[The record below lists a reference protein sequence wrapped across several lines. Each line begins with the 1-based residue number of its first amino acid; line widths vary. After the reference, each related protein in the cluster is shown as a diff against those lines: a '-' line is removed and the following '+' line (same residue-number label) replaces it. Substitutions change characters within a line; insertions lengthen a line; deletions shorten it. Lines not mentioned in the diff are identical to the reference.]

1 MLAEC
6 CFRLNRQ
13 NSLKPCPGKMKGDVR
28 DMRGLIY
35 TSLIAIFLSISWLVR
50 IMVSKSVTRRVES
63 KIDD

>member
-1 MLAEC
+1 
-6 CFRLNRQ
+6 
-13 NSLKPCPGKMKGDVR
+13 MKGDVR